1 MGLYCVPPSR
11 QGERQEEESHRL
23 IEEKKREVAAFFIKK
38 THDELIAKIKS
49 EKPKIAMMRDVMK
62 HQLLSDEEVANIFN
76 GEWGI
81 VKTSGILD
89 TIMSLRVNRRWRRII
104 ISTIFKSTP
113 GSEFEY
119 VASHRV

>member
-1 MGLYCVPPSR
+1 MRSAK
-11 QGERQEEESHRL
+11 RQEEESHRL

-62 HQLLSDEEVANIFN
+62 HQLLSEEEVANIFN